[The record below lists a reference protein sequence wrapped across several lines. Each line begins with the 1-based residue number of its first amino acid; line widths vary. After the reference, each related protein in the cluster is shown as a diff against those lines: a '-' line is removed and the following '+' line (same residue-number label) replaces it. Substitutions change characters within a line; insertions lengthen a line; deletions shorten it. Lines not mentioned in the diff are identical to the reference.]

1 MTRIDAAVRSKL
13 LASTAVTALVST
25 RIYTD
30 SLPDNV
36 TLPAISVHPITDLE
50 DENVPDAMTARVQ
63 VSCWSN
69 PVISGG
75 QRSPNEIEN
84 IADAVEA
91 AISKT
96 KLEWINETW
105 TIGTKTYT
113 VTGCRAIT
121 NARIIDDPSGWLHKP
136 VDFMIEFRR

>member
-84 IADAVEA
+84 IADAVESVL
-91 AISKT
+91 SKT
-96 KLEWINETW
+96 RLEWINESW

-136 VDFMIEFRR
+136 IDFIIEFRR